1 MMLMLLLLQA
11 LADGCMHADKEQRPS
26 FDDLLVSLDEL
37 QQESGQQEES
47 GLEQDSAPGHTNG
60 LET

>member
-1 MMLMLLLLQA
+1 MFMLLLLQA

-26 FDDLLVSLDEL
+26 FADLLVSLDEL
-37 QQESGQQEES
+37 QQELSQQEEP
-47 GLEQDSAPGHTNG
+47 GLNQDSAPSHTNG

>member
-37 QQESGQQEES
+37 QQELSQQGEPILDE
-47 GLEQDSAPGHTNG
+47 DSAAGQTNG

>member
-37 QQESGQQEES
+37 QQELSQQERS
-47 GLEQDSAPGHTNG
+47 GLDQASEPSHTNG

>member
-37 QQESGQQEES
+37 QQELSLQEES
-47 GLEQDSAPGHTNG
+47 SIEQDSAASHTNG
-60 LET
+60 LGT

>member
-1 MMLMLLLLQA
+1 MLLLLQA

-37 QQESGQQEES
+37 QQELSLQEES
-47 GLEQDSAPGHTNG
+47 SLEQDSASSQTNG